1 MLCLLLKI
9 PSVVN
14 AQALPQGFKVS
25 AWANVS
31 LEGGRCRR
39 SLKELERNKKQK
51 AEKNRSDL
59 FRESKK
65 GGKREGSSGL
75 DRFAAPTCHTGASC
89 QHVTPPF
96 ASPFPPADD
105 SAGGKGEGQVSVYFD
120 SQCMIE
126 NPYLTAERI
135 CRTNNLV

>member
-39 SLKELERNKKQK
+39 SLKELERNKMQK
-51 AEKNRSDL
+51 AEKTDETCLGKVR
-59 FRESKK
+59 RE
-65 GGKREGSSGL
+65 GKRS
-75 DRFAAPTCHTGASC
+75 
-89 QHVTPPF
+89 
-96 ASPFPPADD
+96 
-105 SAGGKGEGQVSVYFD
+105 GKGAVG
-120 SQCMIE
+120 
-126 NPYLTAERI
+126 
-135 CRTNNLV
+135 

>member
-51 AEKNRSDL
+51 AEKKQMR
-59 FRESKK
+59 
-65 GGKREGSSGL
+65 
-75 DRFAAPTCHTGASC
+75 
-89 QHVTPPF
+89 
-96 ASPFPPADD
+96 
-105 SAGGKGEGQVSVYFD
+105 
-120 SQCMIE
+120 
-126 NPYLTAERI
+126 
-135 CRTNNLV
+135 LV